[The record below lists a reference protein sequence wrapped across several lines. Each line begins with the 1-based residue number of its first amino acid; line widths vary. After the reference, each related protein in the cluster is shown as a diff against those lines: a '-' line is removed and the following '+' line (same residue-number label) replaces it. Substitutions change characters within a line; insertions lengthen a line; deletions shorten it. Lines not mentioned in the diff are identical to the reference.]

1 MHRSKCVCVDCA
13 QKHVALAIDQGNNMK
28 RVPDNK
34 MIILD
39 QLSTETKTRVDAEY
53 NTIMTQA
60 YAQIDQLIE
69 EYKKQIREI
78 SAELNQL
85 PLNQISSFAER
96 MTTEIEYINKGN
108 S

>member
-1 MHRSKCVCVDCA
+1 MDCA
-13 QKHVALAIDQGNNMK
+13 QKHVALATDQGNNMK
-28 RVPDNK
+28 RVPDDK

-39 QLSTETKTRVDAEY
+39 HLSTETKTRVDAEH
-53 NTIMTQA
+53 NTIMAQA

-78 SAELNQL
+78 SVELNHL

-96 MTTEIEYINKGN
+96 MTTEIEYINEGN